1 MKFMGF
7 QFDGLEKSQ
16 FTDPPAA
23 HDVGGVLCVG
33 ARRLPRLQPH
43 AAWCMRHVAW
53 AWPWHRTVGDGYAGY
68 ADPSGA
74 CVYLGTVSPVR
85 CGHQIATHSYAPLLR
100 LARSGR
106 LHEKYRHHRHR
117 PASGT
122 ASPAAT
128 RRGKPRAESAPR
140 PPHIGDRVLQYQY
153 ISIRTYDAIRPTYN
167 ITTSESRI
175 SHSMLSTRSDVV

>member
-16 FTDPPAA
+16 FTDVPAHVWA
-23 HDVGGVLCVG
+23 GLMSGGSSVPCN
-33 ARRLPRLQPH
+33 H

-53 AWPWHRTVGDGYAGY
+53 AWPWHRTVGDGYA
-68 ADPSGA
+68 DPSGA
-74 CVYLGTVSPVR
+74 CVYLGTVRSPN
-85 CGHQIATHSYAPLLR
+85 ATHSPYAPLLP
-100 LARSGR
+100 GR
-106 LHEKYRHHRHR
+106 GGTRNRHHGHR
-117 PASGT
+117 PAPGT

-140 PPHIGDRVLQYQY
+140 PPHIGDRVPIAT

>member
-1 MKFMGF
+1 MCGRRSYGG
-7 QFDGLEKSQ
+7 GLE
-16 FTDPPAA
+16 
-23 HDVGGVLCVG
+23 
-33 ARRLPRLQPH
+33 LPRLQRD

-74 CVYLGTVSPVR
+74 CVYLLSRYGPSPVT
-85 CGHQIATHSYAPLLR
+85 INATHSYAPLLRR

-140 PPHIGDRVLQYQY
+140 PPHIGDRVDQSSN